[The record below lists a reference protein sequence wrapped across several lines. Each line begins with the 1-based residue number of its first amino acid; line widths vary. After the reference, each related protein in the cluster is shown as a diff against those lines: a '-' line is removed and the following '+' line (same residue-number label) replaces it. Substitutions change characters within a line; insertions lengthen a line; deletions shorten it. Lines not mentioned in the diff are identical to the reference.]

1 MSIDQDQAAPS
12 QSGPSPVA
20 PADDAAI
27 KLQNPLAQV
36 LAQLLFVPW
45 AGVLAGLIVISAALT
60 LYTPNFL
67 TASNLFGTVAV
78 YFSWICIAGFGEA
91 LVMIGGGLDLSVGS
105 TMGLTGMVT
114 AMALSA
120 GASLLVA
127 LLAGLGTGLVVGL
140 CNGLVVTRVG
150 LNPFITTLGTLSAI
164 RGLTYGIVQGGAVT
178 PPDNRAGN
186 AFTNLGTSTIGV
198 IPYPVIIMLVIGFIL
213 MIFLNQTPWGRY
225 IYAIGGNEPAARLLG
240 IKVNRYKMLMYV
252 ISGLAAAVGGILL
265 TAKSGTALPDAA
277 TGYELNVIAAV
288 IIGGTS
294 LTGGRGTMPGVLIG
308 AALLGVINNG
318 IVLAGLAGYWQQ
330 LIIGL
335 VIVGAATLDILRRRL
350 ERAGTA

>member
-1 MSIDQDQAAPS
+1 MSIDQNQMAPS
-12 QSGPSPVA
+12 QSGPPQVA

-45 AGVLAGLIVISAALT
+45 AGVLVGLLIISAALT

-105 TMGLTGMVT
+105 TMGLAGMTT

-127 LLAGLGTGLVVGL
+127 LLAGLGTGLGVGIA
-140 CNGLVVTRVG
+140 NGLVVTRVG

-178 PPDNRAGN
+178 PPDNAAGT
-186 AFTNLGTSTIGV
+186 AFTNLGTC
-198 IPYPVIIMLVIGFIL
+198 
-213 MIFLNQTPWGRY
+213 R
-225 IYAIGGNEPAARLLG
+225 
-240 IKVNRYKMLMYV
+240 
-252 ISGLAAAVGGILL
+252 
-265 TAKSGTALPDAA
+265 
-277 TGYELNVIAAV
+277 
-288 IIGGTS
+288 TS
-294 LTGGRGTMPGVLIG
+294 SR
-308 AALLGVINNG
+308 
-318 IVLAGLAGYWQQ
+318 
-330 LIIGL
+330 
-335 VIVGAATLDILRRRL
+335 
-350 ERAGTA
+350 